1 MHGDFHTRA
10 LLVVVAVLLSLIAA
24 LSAALLAY
32 ATGGSG
38 LQAVGWGAGTFLGS
52 MTLILSMLT
61 ILLS

>member
-10 LLVVVAVLLSLIAA
+10 LLVTVAVLLSLIAA

-32 ATGGSG
+32 VTGGRG
-38 LQAVGWGAGTFLGS
+38 LKAVGWGAGTFLGS